1 MTFNDLLQAKWNEGK
16 SVCVGLD
23 PDITKLPLAHL
34 SLNAQDINLIENWQ
48 GIGSRE
54 SAATAIVHFNERI
67 VDATCDLVCA
77 YKPNSAFYERLGWN
91 GMRALERTVAYIRR
105 KDPTIPIIYD
115 AKRGDIGNTNA
126 GYTELAFDIL
136 GADAM
141 TVAPYMGSESLSK
154 FLEYSD
160 KGIIVLVRTSNP
172 GAGEFQDLA
181 VEDGKETLH
190 QTVAR
195 CVANDWNG
203 NGNCAV
209 VVGATNP
216 EELASVRK
224 IVGDIPILIPGI
236 GAQGGDL
243 DATVRAGANS
253 NGQGM
258 IINSSRGVIHA
269 SRHGDFTKI
278 ARSVVLDMNA
288 QIAEVLTRV

>member
-1 MTFNDLLQAKWNEGK
+1 MTSFNDMLQVKWDEGK

-34 SLNAQDINLIENWQ
+34 GLGEYDINAIKNWL

-54 SAATAIVHFNERI
+54 SAATAIVHFNEGI
-67 VDATCDLVCA
+67 VDATHDLVCA
-77 YKPNSAFYERLGWN
+77 YKPNSAFYERLGSN

-115 AKRGDIGNTNA
+115 AKRGDIGNTNT
-126 GYTELAFDIL
+126 GYTESAFDKL
-136 GADAM
+136 GVDAI
-141 TVAPYMGSESLSK
+141 TVAPYMGGESLSA
-154 FLEYSD
+154 FLRYSD

-172 GAGEFQDLA
+172 GAGEFQDL
-181 VEDGKETLH
+181 VLGDGTKLY
-190 QTVAR
+190 QIVAR
-195 CVANDWNG
+195 HVANDWNG

-216 EELASVRK
+216 EELASVRE
-224 IVGDIPILIPGI
+224 IVGDMPILIPGI

-243 DATVRAGANS
+243 EATVRAGANS
-253 NGQGM
+253 KCQGM

-269 SRHGDFTKI
+269 SQHGDFAQA
-278 ARSVVLDMNA
+278 ARKVVEVMNA

>member
-1 MTFNDLLQAKWNEGK
+1 MTSFNDMLQAKFDEGK

-34 SLNAQDINLIENWQ
+34 GLGEYDINAIKNWL

-54 SAATAIVHFNERI
+54 SAATAIVHFNEGI
-67 VDATCDLVCA
+67 VDATHDLVCA
-77 YKPNSAFYERLGWN
+77 YKPNSAFYERLGSN

-115 AKRGDIGNTNA
+115 AKRGDIGNTNT
-126 GYTELAFDIL
+126 GYTESAFDKL
-136 GADAM
+136 GVDAI
-141 TVAPYMGSESLSK
+141 TVAPYMGGESLSA
-154 FLEYSD
+154 FLRYSD

-172 GAGEFQDLA
+172 GAGEFQDL
-181 VEDGKETLH
+181 VLGDGTKLY
-190 QTVAR
+190 QIVAR
-195 CVANDWNG
+195 HVANDWNG

-216 EELASVRK
+216 EELASVRE
-224 IVGDIPILIPGI
+224 IVGDMPILIPGI

-243 DATVRAGANS
+243 EATVRAGANS
-253 NGQGM
+253 KCQGM

-269 SRHGDFTKI
+269 SQHGDFAQA
-278 ARSVVLDMNA
+278 ARKVVEVMNA